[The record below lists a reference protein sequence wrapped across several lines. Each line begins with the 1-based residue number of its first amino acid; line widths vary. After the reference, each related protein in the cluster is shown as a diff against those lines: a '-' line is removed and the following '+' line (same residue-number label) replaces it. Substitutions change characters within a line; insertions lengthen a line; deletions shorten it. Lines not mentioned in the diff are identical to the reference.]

1 MNKRSGTDLVWGKSS
16 SFLARLCSS
25 VRERLKVVAARRDSG
40 VGSEET
46 DVSAGTPTC
55 AVFCVGLTPCTL
67 KSGVREN
74 SSCCKEMKQYGTNER
89 MKSEGTLKK
98 VHVTVYFKVQNL

>member
-55 AVFCVGLTPCTL
+55 AVFCVGL